1 MGFNVRRLF
10 KDSNHACTQIPFYG
24 LPSAFSTPR
33 CALNSASVVA
43 QSHIGAVLPVSGRRT
58 KVIPAS
64 LHQNEGEIQTIP
76 ILSRAHPHRLTICG
90 SQDAREFGRW
100 PFDKLT
106 LHPHGE
112 RSRDEQ
118 EITHHGSTTG
128 TNQDVLGLEV
138 ALMGE
143 SRGPFSRRVAPDMRN
158 HWLKGVLMGS
168 ARRHL
173 HGGVRICAHLLG
185 DRLRP
190 PHMPGLASPR
200 RQATDEPILGFEN
213 APACA

>member
-33 CALNSASVVA
+33 CALNSASVVVH
-43 QSHIGAVLPVSGRRT
+43 SHIGAVLPVSGRRT

-76 ILSRAHPHRLTICG
+76 ILCRTHPHRLTICG
-90 SQDAREFGRW
+90 SQNVREFGRW

-118 EITHHGSTTG
+118 EITHQSFDNGHESGRFWRLRLPRWVNAGVRFLGESLLTGETTGLKGST
-128 TNQDVLGLEV
+128 
-138 ALMGE
+138 
-143 SRGPFSRRVAPDMRN
+143 
-158 HWLKGVLMGS
+158 GVLMGS
-168 ARRHL
+168 ARRHTMYARWGWNL
-173 HGGVRICAHLLG
+173 RTSTGRPSPPSAYAWPRLG
-185 DRLRP
+185 E
-190 PHMPGLASPR
+190 
-200 RQATDEPILGFEN
+200 ATGH
-213 APACA
+213 